1 MHTHKHTHPEQ
12 RALQVQAPITAAM
25 LLTPFYSARL
35 SQPEWK
41 QGPEGEPT
49 RVGRTKPAQMPLVCF
64 KPETLLRFPNL
75 L

>member
-1 MHTHKHTHPEQ
+1 MHTHKHKHPE
-12 RALQVQAPITAAM
+12 RVLQVQDPITEVM
-25 LLTPFYSARL
+25 LLIPFYSAGL

-49 RVGRTKPAQMPLVCF
+49 RVGRTKPAQMPLVCV
-64 KPETLLRFPNL
+64 KPETPLRFPNL